1 VRSTSPQL
9 LAALNSVLTRHVRR
23 DEDGH
28 LMASKFY
35 NVVRARYF
43 ENASRFDRHLA
54 HPFRFGRTGRVSPY
68 DDLFR
73 QAARDTGLDWRLLA
87 ALSFQESRF
96 DPTAVSWAGAHGLMQ
111 LLPSTAGVS
120 ARALHDPDVNV
131 PLGARHLRMLYDL
144 YEDVPEPERLR
155 FALAAYNCGQGHLDD
170 ARRLSSLLG
179 KDPDVWEGSVRES
192 LLLLRQPNFHRMV
205 RYGYVRGNET
215 VAYVREVE
223 RRYELLMA
231 VSNRSSTAR
240 LVSAVEGASNDSD
253 TPDMTVG
260 ARGLN

>member
-1 VRSTSPQL
+1 
-9 LAALNSVLTRHVRR
+9 
-23 DEDGH
+23 
-28 LMASKFY
+28 M
-35 NVVRARYF
+35 
-43 ENASRFDRHLA
+43 
-54 HPFRFGRTGRVSPY
+54 
-68 DDLFR
+68 
-73 QAARDTGLDWRLLA
+73 
-87 ALSFQESRF
+87 
-96 DPTAVSWAGAHGLMQ
+96 
-111 LLPSTAGVS
+111 
-120 ARALHDPDVNV
+120 
-131 PLGARHLRMLYDL
+131 
-144 YEDVPEPERLR
+144 
-155 FALAAYNCGQGHLDD
+155 
-170 ARRLSSLLG
+170 
-179 KDPDVWEGSVRES
+179 RES